1 MRSGAAA
8 EAAYLDCIRHQPY
21 LSAEEE
27 AELARRA
34 GAGDAGAERRLICA
48 HLRFV
53 VRMARAYRAYGLPMA
68 DLIQEGTVGLIRAVR
83 RYDPSR
89 GARLATFAMWSIRA
103 ALQEHVVSSWSLV
116 RLGTTAT
123 QRALFLKLRRLSGD
137 LMEGA
142 DALGDEVMAAL
153 AQRFGVSTA
162 DVVEVAERA
171 IGRDRTLADTFAD
184 PAPSPEDRLALKQD
198 QSLRQSLVAFA
209 LALLPEREAIIIRR
223 RYLTETKAT
232 FAALAGEFG
241 LSKDRVRQLEGRAL
255 ARLRDLLPADVFAE
269 RGRPA
274 SHPLNLPAATP

>member
-1 MRSGAAA
+1 
-8 EAAYLDCIRHQPY
+8 
-21 LSAEEE
+21 
-27 AELARRA
+27 
-34 GAGDAGAERRLICA
+34 
-48 HLRFV
+48 
-53 VRMARAYRAYGLPMA
+53 
-68 DLIQEGTVGLIRAVR
+68 
-83 RYDPSR
+83 
-89 GARLATFAMWSIRA
+89 MWSIRA

-162 DVVEVAERA
+162 VVAEVAGRA

-274 SHPLNLPAATP
+274 SRPLNLPAATP

>member
-8 EAAYLDCIRHQPY
+8 EAAYLDYIRDQPY

-34 GAGDAGAERRLICA
+34 GAGDVGAERRLICA

-123 QRALFLKLRRLSGD
+123 QRALFLKLRRLSSD
-137 LMEGA
+137 LRVGA
-142 DALGDEVMAAL
+142 DALGEEVMAAL

-162 DVVEVAERA
+162 DVAEVAARA
-171 IGRDRTLADTFAD
+171 AERDRPLADTFAD
-184 PAPSPEDRLALKQD
+184 ASPSPEDRLAQRQD
-198 QSLRQSLVAFA
+198 QSLSQSLISFA

-223 RYLTETKAT
+223 RYLAETKAT

-241 LSKDRVRQLEGRAL
+241 LSKDRVRQLEARAL
-255 ARLRDLLPADVFAE
+255 SRLRDLLPADILGE
-269 RGRPA
+269 ESRPD
-274 SHPLNLPAATP
+274 SPPLNVPVAAP